1 MSESVTVRNAFRG
14 SILHFLAD
22 PGEGGA
28 EHAYA
33 YFEDGLMLVENGKVR
48 EIGHYAVLF
57 PLLPPDTSV
66 TDYSGSMIMPGFIDT
81 HIHYAQT
88 DVIASPGT
96 QLLDWLTRYTFPAER
111 HFADINHA
119 TEVAGFFLDELLR
132 NGTTTA
138 LVFGTVHRQ
147 SMDAFFTTAAQR
159 NLRMVAGKVLMD
171 RHCPEFLRDTPDSG
185 FADTAALIERWHGQG
200 RLGYA
205 ITPRFA
211 ITSSDAQLAR
221 AGELAQAY
229 PEVHVHSHL
238 AENHDEV
245 AWARD
250 LFPWSRSYLDVYDH
264 YGLLREKAVY
274 AHCIHLD
281 QHDRQRM
288 ADSGATAAFCPTSNL
303 FLGSGV
309 FDLEAAQD
317 AGMKIGLATDVGG
330 GTSFSMLRTLGEAY
344 KVAQLRGYTL
354 SPLKAFYRL
363 TLGNAVALSL
373 DGCIGNL
380 LPGKEADFVVLDM
393 QSTPLMARRMR
404 SAANLAER
412 LFILM
417 TLGDDR
423 AVAATYV
430 LGELVHQRTAAAHAE
445 EMPNG

>member
-1 MSESVTVRNAFRG
+1 MSKPTPSRHAFRG

-22 PGEGGA
+22 PGEDGA

-33 YFEDGLMLVENGKVR
+33 FFEDGLMLVENGKVR
-48 EIGHYAVLF
+48 EIGHYATVF
-57 PLLPPDTSV
+57 PLLPPDIQV
-66 TDYSGSMIMPGFIDT
+66 TDYSGNMIMPGFIDT

-96 QLLDWLTRYTFPAER
+96 QLLDWLTRYTFPAEQL
-111 HFADINHA
+111 FAETQHA

-147 SMDAFFTTAAQR
+147 SMDAFFATAAHR

-171 RHCPEFLRDTPDSG
+171 RHCPELLRDGLDGG
-185 FADTAALIERWHGQG
+185 FADTATLIERWHGQG

-221 AGELAQAY
+221 AGELARAY

-238 AENHDEV
+238 AENNDEV
-245 AWARD
+245 SWART

-264 YGLLREKAVY
+264 YGLLRQKAIF

-281 QHDRQRM
+281 HHDKQRM
-288 ADSGATAAFCPTSNL
+288 VDSGATAAFCPTSNL
-303 FLGSGV
+303 FLGSGL
-309 FDLEAAQD
+309 FDLAAAQTI
-317 AGMKIGLATDVGG
+317 GMKVGLATDVGG
-330 GTSFSMLRTLGEAY
+330 GTSFSMLQTLGEAY
-344 KVAQLRGYTL
+344 KVAQLCGYTM
-354 SPLKAFYRL
+354 SSLKAFYRL
-363 TLGNAVALSL
+363 TLGNASALSL
-373 DGCIGNL
+373 EGVIGNL
-380 LPGKEADFVVLDM
+380 QLGKEADFVVLDM

-430 LGELVHQRTAAAHAE
+430 LGKLAHARAQTASAE
-445 EMPNG
+445 EIPNG